1 MRTIDT
7 TNWGL
12 ERARIP
18 ATLNQTEEV
27 HRHIERLYELFLRH
41 PPLRPNL
48 PQSLSE
54 LLPESSHLEEVSK
67 RSRRVRAARYRAA
80 FRLYPGHIRE
90 PYPWL
95 ARPSRTE
102 GFLLS
107 VRLNCPAQ

>member
-41 PPLRPNL
+41 PPLCSNL
-48 PQSLSE
+48 PQMFPE
-54 LLPESSHLEEVSK
+54 FLPERSHLEGVSK
-67 RSRRVRAARYRAA
+67 RQSPVVSLRALPNEIMVGLRCFQRS
-80 FRLYPGHIRE
+80 H
-90 PYPWL
+90 
-95 ARPSRTE
+95 
-102 GFLLS
+102 
-107 VRLNCPAQ
+107 V